1 MHLQGRLT
9 ASFPVKGPATAYR
22 ATNPFTEQT
31 IKAFDEHSDA
41 YVEQALARAAALY
54 RLDWCRGDRS
64 PRLAM

>member
-1 MHLQGRLT
+1 M
-9 ASFPVKGPATAYR
+9 KGPATAYR